1 MTLDEMEMDF
11 AKLFDPN
18 EEAAWMAAGSGVAQ
32 TTSSNVAAATQGDG
46 RYVAGDGGKLDG
58 EV

>member
-1 MTLDEMEMDF
+1 MEMDF

-32 TTSSNVAAATQGDG
+32 TTSATAQGDG
-46 RYVAGDGGKLDG
+46 RYVAGDGGKVDG